1 MMQKKS
7 RKKSRE
13 EYLKEAHKESREESH
28 KESREESHKESR
40 EEAYVAKDEKSSK
53 AFVGGVEWR
62 RSGVVEYE
70 RACAEMQAR
79 AEALGSRVG
88 DSELLWLLE
97 HPAIISL
104 GRSGRCCD
112 VLGGNKLPVVL
123 ASRGGQA
130 TYHGPGQRVIYFA
143 LHLREHADSVRGF
156 VEKVEGWM
164 REALARCGLRVVADR
179 EAIGL
184 WVGRRKIV
192 AMGFRVS
199 RGIITHGVA
208 INRSVDLSAYE
219 GIVSCGLDGG
229 EYGVSSMEA
238 EGCGV
243 SEEEL
248 DVRLRETCPFLR
260 G

>member
-1 MMQKKS
+1 M
-7 RKKSRE
+7 
-13 EYLKEAHKESREESH
+13 
-28 KESREESHKESR
+28 
-40 EEAYVAKDEKSSK
+40 AKDEKSSK
-53 AFVGGVEWR
+53 AIVGAGDVEWR
-62 RSGVVEYE
+62 VSGVVEYE
-70 RACAEMQAR
+70 LACAEMQAR
-79 AEALGSRVG
+79 AVALGSRGGEEEEGIEKV
-88 DSELLWLLE
+88 SQLLWLLE

-104 GRSGRCCD
+104 GRSGRRGD
-112 VLGGNKLPVVL
+112 VLEQNKLPIVL

-156 VEKVEGWM
+156 VEKVEGWIG
-164 REALARCGLRVVADR
+164 EALARCGLRVIADR

-199 RGIITHGVA
+199 QGIVTHGVA
-208 INRSVDLSAYE
+208 INRSVDLEAYE

-229 EYGVSSMEA
+229 EYGVSSMVA

-260 G
+260 GSE